1 MMLNKPTV
9 KIRKWL
15 LPVSWVYGSV
25 VYLRNKLFDWKIL
38 EQKEY
43 DVPIICVGNI
53 TVGGTGK
60 TPHTEYIVK
69 LLLDN
74 GYRVA
79 VLSRGYGRSSNG
91 YILAD
96 ENSTSRKIGD
106 EPFQIKQKFPEI
118 HLAVDGDRRRGI
130 KKLLKLKN
138 PPQVIVLDDAF
149 QHRYVKPSL
158 TVLLT
163 DYNRPMNTDRLLPAG
178 SLREP
183 FGNAHRAS
191 IIIATKCPDEMQ
203 PIQIR
208 IMTHDLDLFP
218 YQTLFF
224 TNFKYDKLRAVFPN
238 ENKILNLSDLRG
250 KTVLLVTGI
259 ASPMTIIRELKK
271 YTNKIEEMTYPDH
284 HSFGSK
290 DIKDIKYRFEAIP
303 TDNKIIVVTE
313 KDAAR
318 LIGRKDIDQD
328 LAKAMYSLPIKVSFI
343 ENKEL
348 FNDKILN
355 HVRENSRNS

>member
-1 MMLNKPTV
+1 MLNKPTV
-9 KIRKWL
+9 KTRKWL
-15 LPVSWVYGSV
+15 LPLSWVYGSV

-38 EQKEY
+38 EQKKF
-43 DVPIICVGNI
+43 DIPIICVGNI

-79 VLSRGYGRSSNG
+79 VLSRGYGRKTNG

-96 ENSTSRKIGD
+96 ENSTSRTIGD

-118 HLAVDGDRRRGI
+118 YLAVDGDRRNGI
-130 KKLLKLKN
+130 KKLMKLAN

-158 TVLLT
+158 SVLLT
-163 DYNRPMNTDRLLPAG
+163 DYNRPMNTDKLLPAG
-178 SLREP
+178 TLREP
-183 FGNAHRAS
+183 FSNAHRAS
-191 IIIATKCPDEMQ
+191 IIIATKCPDDMQ

-238 ENKILNLSDLRG
+238 EKKELNLSELRG

-259 ASPMTIIRELKK
+259 ASPLPMICELKK
-271 YTNKIEEMTYPDH
+271 YTDKIEEMIYPDH
-284 HSFGSK
+284 HAFSSK
-290 DIKDIKYRFEAIP
+290 DIKDIKKRFESIFSE
-303 TDNKIIVVTE
+303 NKIIVVTE
-313 KDAAR
+313 KDATR
-318 LIGRKDIDQD
+318 LIVRKDIDQD
-328 LAKAMYSLPIKVSFI
+328 FAKAIYSLPIEVSFI